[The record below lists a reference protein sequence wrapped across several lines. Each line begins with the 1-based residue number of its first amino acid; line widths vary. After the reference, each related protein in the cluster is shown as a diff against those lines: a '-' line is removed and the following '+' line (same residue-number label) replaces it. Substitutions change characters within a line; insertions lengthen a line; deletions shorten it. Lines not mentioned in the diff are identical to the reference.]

1 MRLQGVKKW
10 GMFEAETAWLHRAG
24 FTRRNTREAILDF
37 LRNGLWPEERILHLT
52 SGTYRL
58 QMGFLAITDRRV
70 VFGMYWAF
78 FPFLKRRFAVPHE
91 QIAWVRMDSK
101 PWGARLILDSPLG
114 RGALGNLQENEA
126 ARLAGLVAALSQR
139 AKRAAWARAAQDS
152 PGSGGPAP
160 GGPANPGPRADSSP
174 SGSLPSRPT

>member
-1 MRLQGVKKW
+1 
-10 GMFEAETAWLHRAG
+10 MFEPETAWLVEAG

-37 LRNGLWPEERILHLT
+37 LRKGIWPQERILHLT

-78 FPFLKRRFAVPHE
+78 FPFIKKRFAVPHE
-91 QIAWVRMDSK
+91 QISWARMDSK
-101 PWGARLILDSPLG
+101 PWGARLILDSTMG
-114 RGALGNLQENEA
+114 RGALGNLEEDEA
-126 ARLAGLVAALSQR
+126 SRLAGLINALAAR
-139 AKRAAWARAAQDS
+139 GKRAVALAQPS
-152 PGSGGPAP
+152 SGNGGPAP
-160 GGPANPGPRADSSP
+160 GGPPENPGPRADSSP